1 MKPRYVKIKDH
12 NHDHLVSILIELGCK
27 IIDMCGVGDK
37 FPDLLVL
44 CSEQLLIVE
53 VKNLKT
59 GYGKRGLNKGQREF
73 ATWWHVQ
80 GGKVYVIH
88 NTADCLTLVSEDRDS
103 LAFKPTS
110 VDLYKLSSGSR

>member
-12 NHDHLVSILIELGCK
+12 NHDELVAYLNRIGCK
-27 IIDMCGVGDK
+27 VIDMSGVGDK

-44 CSEQLLIVE
+44 CSELLIVE

-59 GYGKRGLNKGQREF
+59 GYGRRGLNDGQREF
-73 ATWWHVQ
+73 ATWWTIE